1 MNLQLKEP
9 RVLLLPSRDARA
21 GFISVGSEREETCPS
36 QERLRFI
43 AKRGGGGGGGD
54 GMRLIKI
61 SKVGITRRDLVG
73 TISVRESRQ
82 ASRASTFYLPRTAVF
97 QPRPGYRG
105 GREPLRG

>member
-43 AKRGGGGGGGD
+43 AKRGGGG
-54 GMRLIKI
+54 R
-61 SKVGITRRDLVG
+61 VGRNEINKDQQSRDN
-73 TISVRESRQ
+73 
-82 ASRASTFYLPRTAVF
+82 AA
-97 QPRPGYRG
+97 
-105 GREPLRG
+105 